1 VALSTYGNETN
12 PVHNSHTARDK
23 DGAEIKTLFLDFA
36 SRKKAVSFTYCSIS
50 FSRHSLP
57 F

>member
-1 VALSTYGNETN
+1 VTLSTYGNETN
-12 PVHNSHTARDK
+12 PVHNSHTTRDK
-23 DGAEIKTLFLDFA
+23 GGAEIKILFLNFE